1 LGFVAFAY
9 VGGITM
15 VSGAVI
21 GGLIATSGVIP
32 HIFEAELGIS
42 GTWTLLVA
50 GVTLILNLVLFPD
63 GIAGSRYQKKQ
74 LALARAQAAEE
85 PAGPQSQVAETV
97 GERPPSAVAEGAKSP
112 GGETPWA

>member
-1 LGFVAFAY
+1 VAFAY

-15 VSGAVI
+15 VSGAVF

-50 GVTLILNLVLFPD
+50 GVTLILNLILFPD
-63 GIAGSRYQKKQ
+63 GVAGSRHQKKQ
-74 LALARAQAAEE
+74 QKLAATARPGDT
-85 PAGPQSQVAETV
+85 PA
-97 GERPPSAVAEGAKSP
+97 P
-112 GGETPWA
+112 GGEHSAMAGTASKS